1 MKINKQTNNSRYNAN
16 MFSSFIKF
24 SRGYITRTNKLEEQI
39 LQEQEKQKICW
50 DELYETLETYENIK

>member
-1 MKINKQTNNSRYNAN
+1 MKINKQTIVDI
-16 MFSSFIKF
+16 MLTCLVVLLSFLA
-24 SRGYITRTNKLEEQI
+24 GYITKINKLEEQI